1 MHQTECFCALRNIT
15 PALIIRSRVLI
26 IIIFFMLVSN
36 YWLITVFILQAS
48 SDGQL
53 QVSIRGPHPR
63 VSMYNDL
70 YIRQMFATQP
80 SRRLDLHVYRFRAR
94 ELVVA

>member
-1 MHQTECFCALRNIT
+1 MLLRVEEHYPGPHYT
-15 PALIIRSRVLI
+15 LEGPDHYY
-26 IIIFFMLVSN
+26 FFMLVSN

-53 QVSIRGPHPR
+53 QVGIRGPHPR